1 MICPGCFRHCHLDEG
16 QLGFCKG
23 RTCSHGMIVDSN
35 YGKITSMALDP
46 IEKKPLKMFHPGS
59 YILSIGSYGCN
70 LCCPFCQNYE
80 ISQRRLDQEATSFT
94 PEEIVAKACHL
105 KDQGRNIGIAFTY
118 NEPMIGYEF
127 VRDTSR
133 LAKEK
138 DLLTVLVTNGCFSLE
153 ALAEVKDSIDAMNID
168 LKGFTPEYF
177 RYIGGDLEMTK
188 AFIQEAN
195 KTSHVELT
203 TLVVP
208 HHNDDLEAFEKEC
221 QWISSVNPQ
230 MPLHITRYFP
240 MYHEDEKMTPVKTLK
255 EFAAIASQYLR
266 FVFIGNV

>member
-1 MICPGCFRHCHLDEG
+1 MAAIFAVRSARTMRSVSGC
-16 QLGFCKG
+16 
-23 RTCSHGMIVDSN
+23 
-35 YGKITSMALDP
+35 
-46 IEKKPLKMFHPGS
+46 
-59 YILSIGSYGCN
+59 SIRKQRLLHRKRSW
-70 LCCPFCQNYE
+70 PRPA
-80 ISQRRLDQEATSFT
+80 ISRIR
-94 PEEIVAKACHL
+94 
-105 KDQGRNIGIAFTY
+105 GRNIGIAFTY

-221 QWISSVNPQ
+221 QWISSVNPRCRYISPATSQ
-230 MPLHITRYFP
+230 CIT
-240 MYHEDEKMTPVKTLK
+240 KTK
-255 EFAAIASQYLR
+255 K
-266 FVFIGNV
+266 